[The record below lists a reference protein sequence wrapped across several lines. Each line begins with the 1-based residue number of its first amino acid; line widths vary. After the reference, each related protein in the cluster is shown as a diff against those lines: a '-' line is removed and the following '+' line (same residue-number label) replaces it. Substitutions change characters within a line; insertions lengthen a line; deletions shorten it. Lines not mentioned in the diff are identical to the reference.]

1 MTTPNNT
8 PPLETTAPAT
18 HPPGRMRRVLRP
30 LGDLSI
36 SRKLDIGLGA
46 LIVLALLIVLLNA
59 LGSTWATENI
69 NRIQDLRVPTTLTSA
84 QAQAHLLKM
93 LADIRSYLVLDDP
106 EFRNAYHRDIIDFET
121 DLAQMEELSTNWTNP
136 ENKRRLGELQAAFRE
151 WSALPD
157 QLFDLHNDALTN
169 QPARRILIEQ
179 AQPLFSTISDD
190 IALMIEEQVQREP
203 SAENTALL
211 KDMINLQSS
220 FISLESILRVYLATG
235 SATYKAEYYDFLNQH
250 QSVWNS
256 LNTQRASLS
265 PDQAAPMN
273 DITQN
278 REALLPLPPQIFAAL
293 EGERAFEDQF
303 LLKTQATPLAD
314 EMLRLL
320 NEMSDNQ
327 RVLLQDDLDE
337 SNRRLADARSQAR
350 IAGLAALA
358 FGLGL
363 ALAFRGGVSRPIQRL
378 TGVAAQ
384 ILAGDLDARA
394 RVESGDEVG
403 RLAGTFNDM
412 TDQLRR
418 TLRDLEQHTRDL
430 ERRSGYLEASA
441 EVSHAATSILD
452 TDQLIHQ
459 VVELILEQFGL
470 YYVGLFLVDDLGE
483 WAVLQAGTGEAGQA
497 MLARGHRIKV
507 GEGMIGWSIANSQ
520 ARVAL
525 EVGQDAVRKP
535 TAELPDTR
543 SEAAIPMRS
552 RERVLGA
559 LTVQHTIPG
568 AFGPGAIAVLQTM
581 ADQVAVALDNAQ
593 LLTASQA
600 ALEAERR
607 AYGELSREAWMRLTQ
622 GRLNLGYRY
631 SPSGIF
637 PLGKTEVPSGDG
649 GQELPE
655 LTLPIRI
662 RENVV
667 GKINAHKPSASGG
680 WTQEEI
686 ALLETLVGQ
695 LSQALEGA
703 QLYQDTQDRAT
714 REHMVGEITSK
725 MRESLDVDTVLQ
737 TAVREMHQALGID
750 QVEIR
755 MGAGLISAAMRDR
768 AGADSI

>member
-1 MTTPNNT
+1 M
-8 PPLETTAPAT
+8 
-18 HPPGRMRRVLRP
+18 
-30 LGDLSI
+30 
-36 SRKLDIGLGA
+36 
-46 LIVLALLIVLLNA
+46 LIVVLNTS
-59 LGSTWATENI
+59 GSELATENI
-69 NRIQDLRVPTTLTSA
+69 NRIQDLRVPTAFTSA

-121 DLAQMEELSTNWTNP
+121 DLTQMEALSANWTNL

-151 WSALPD
+151 WSELPD
-157 QLFDLHNDALTN
+157 QLFSLHNDALAN
-169 QPARRILIEQ
+169 QPAWRILVEQ
-179 AQPLFSTISDD
+179 AQPAFNAISDD
-190 IALMIEEQVQREP
+190 VALMIEEQVQREP
-203 SAENTALL
+203 SAENMALL
-211 KDMINLQSS
+211 KDIADLQSS
-220 FISLESILRVYLATG
+220 FVSLESALRGYLATG
-235 SATYKAEYYDFLNQH
+235 NTVYQAAYYASLNQNH
-250 QSVWNS
+250 SVWGS
-256 LNTQRASLS
+256 LNTQRPSLS
-265 PDQAAPMN
+265 PDQVARMN
-273 DITQN
+273 DIAQN
-278 REALLPLPPQIFAAL
+278 RETLLPLPQQIFTAQKS
-293 EGERAFEDQF
+293 ERAFEDQF
-303 LLKTQATPLAD
+303 LLKTKAVPLAD
-314 EMLRLL
+314 DMLRLL
-320 NEMSDNQ
+320 NEMSNNQ
-327 RVLLQDDLDE
+327 SMLLQNDLEE
-337 SNRRLADARSQAR
+337 SSRRLAEARSQAR
-350 IAGLAALA
+350 MAGMAVIV

-363 ALAFRGGVSRPIQRL
+363 AVIFRRGVARPIQRL

-384 ILAGDLDARA
+384 IIAGDLSARA
-394 RVESGDEVG
+394 QVESGDEVG
-403 RLAGTFNDM
+403 RLAETFNDM

-418 TLRDLEQHTRDL
+418 TLRDLEQHTHDL

-470 YYVGLFLVDDLGE
+470 YYVGLFLVDALGE

-497 MLARGHRIKV
+497 MLARGHRIKI

-525 EVGQDAVRKP
+525 EVGKDAVRKP
-535 TAELPDTR
+535 TAELPETR

-559 LTVQHTIPG
+559 LTVQHTVPG
-568 AFGPGAIAVLQTM
+568 AFGPAAIAVLQTM

-593 LLTASQA
+593 LLAASQA

-607 AYGELSREAWMRLTQ
+607 AYGELSREAWKQLTQ
-622 GRLNLGYRY
+622 GRLDLGYRY
-631 SPSGIF
+631 SQSGVT
-637 PLGKTEVPSGDG
+637 PLSRTEVPSGDG

-667 GKINAHKPSASGG
+667 GKINAHKPNESGG

-686 ALLETLVGQ
+686 SLLETLVEQ

-714 REHMVGEITSK
+714 RERLVSEITSK

-737 TAVREMHQALGID
+737 TAVREMRQALSID

-755 MGAGLISAAMRDR
+755 MGAGLISAAMRDQ
-768 AGADSI
+768 AGADSS